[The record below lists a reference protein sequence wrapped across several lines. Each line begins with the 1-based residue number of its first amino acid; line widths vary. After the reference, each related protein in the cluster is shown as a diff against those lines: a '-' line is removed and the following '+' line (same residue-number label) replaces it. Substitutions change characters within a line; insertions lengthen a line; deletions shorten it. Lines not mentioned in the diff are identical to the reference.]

1 MIMILNPLMIIRK
14 DMKNLINRFW
24 KGEITLWRSYWL
36 IGELLNA
43 LFILL
48 IFNLEIYLFG
58 NNQFIG
64 TLPFLDFSNFSLLS
78 KLVFVLWT
86 FFLTIGIW
94 RSAEN
99 YNGSIIWVIATFIF
113 LSYRIF
119 TLRLI
124 FFG

>member
-1 MIMILNPLMIIRK
+1 MEKIFI
-14 DMKNLINRFW
+14 RFW
-24 KGEITLWRSYWL
+24 HGKITLWKAYWL

-43 LFILL
+43 MFILL

-58 NNQFIG
+58 NNQFINS
-64 TLPFLDFSNFSLLS
+64 LPFLDFSNFSLLS
-78 KLVFVLWT
+78 KLILVLWT
-86 FFLTIGIW
+86 VFLTIGIW

-99 YNGSIIWVIATFIF
+99 YNGSIIWIIATFIF

>member
-1 MIMILNPLMIIRK
+1 MEKIIY
-14 DMKNLINRFW
+14 RFW

-43 LFILL
+43 LFILI
-48 IFNLEIYLFG
+48 IFNLEIYIFG
-58 NNQFIG
+58 NNQF
-64 TLPFLDFSNFSLLS
+64 TSSLPFLDFSNFSFIS
-78 KLVFVLWT
+78 KLILILWT
-86 FFLTIGIW
+86 VFISIGIW

-99 YNGSIIWVIATFIF
+99 YNGSIIWIIATFIF
-113 LSYRIF
+113 ISYRVF

>member
-1 MIMILNPLMIIRK
+1 MENI
-14 DMKNLINRFW
+14 INRFW
-24 KGEITLWRSYWL
+24 RGEITLWRSYWL

-43 LFILL
+43 LFILI

-58 NNQFIG
+58 NNQF
-64 TLPFLDFSNFSLLS
+64 TNSLPFLDFSNFSVLS
-78 KLVFVLWT
+78 KIILVVWT
-86 FFLTIGIW
+86 IFISIGIW

-99 YNGSIIWVIATFIF
+99 YHGSVIWIIATFIF

>member
-1 MIMILNPLMIIRK
+1 M
-14 DMKNLINRFW
+14 RFFR
-24 KGEITLWRSYWL
+24 GEITLWRSYWL

-48 IFNLEIYLFG
+48 IFNLEIYFFG
-58 NNQFIG
+58 NNQLSNS
-64 TLPFLDFSNFSLLS
+64 LPFLDFSNFSILS
-78 KLVFVLWT
+78 KLLLVIWTVFITV
-86 FFLTIGIW
+86 GIW

-99 YNGSIIWVIATFIF
+99 YNGNIIWIVATFLFI
-113 LSYRIF
+113 SYRIF